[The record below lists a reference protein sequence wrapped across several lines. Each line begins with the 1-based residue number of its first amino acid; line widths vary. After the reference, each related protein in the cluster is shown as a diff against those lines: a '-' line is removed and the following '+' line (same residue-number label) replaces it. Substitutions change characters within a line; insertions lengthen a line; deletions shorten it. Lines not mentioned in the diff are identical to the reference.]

1 MVIFDLSHY
10 HPVKDWSKIK
20 SASPFIITKAT
31 QGTTFVDSY
40 MDTVIKKCEALKIP
54 YWLYAFMNVGNEL
67 AQAKFLVKTCK
78 PKVGKYFVGYVLDFE
93 RDNNV
98 DNSIKALEYIQQN
111 STKTMIYT
119 AHHKY
124 DRFKRLINARGDN
137 CAWWEP
143 RYTKGG
149 GNVYSSNYPPHSG
162 VELHQFTES
171 YTASYLSGNN
181 DANRLTGKRD
191 LDWFLTPVVKKTVVT
206 TVKKAV
212 DVATTTDPIEK
223 ITKIAKDEVGY
234 LEKKSNKNLDDK
246 LANAGDRNYTKYGKW
261 IGMNG
266 DYWCASFLSWIF
278 YRAFGTANGKKL
290 LCGSYSAA
298 CETIR
303 QNFKKKGQYKTSP
316 KAGDVIFF
324 KGTRHSGANHI
335 GFVYKIADGKVYT
348 IEGNTSGASGVI
360 DNGGGVAK
368 KSYATTYSKI
378 LGYGRPDYTI
388 VGGKASTSTSTSTP
402 TTTAYY
408 SKYTGKS
415 QSLVDALKVLKI
427 DSSFSN
433 RSKIA
438 AKNGIKNYSGT
449 ASENTK
455 LLKLLK
461 SGKLKK

>member
-1 MVIFDLSHY
+1 MVIFDLSHH
-10 HPVKDWSKIK
+10 HPVKDWNKIK
-20 SASPFIITKAT
+20 SISPFIIMKAT
-31 QGTTFVDSY
+31 QGTTFIDNY
-40 MDTVIKKCEALKIP
+40 MDIVIKKCEALKIP
-54 YWLYAFMNVGNEL
+54 YWLYSFMDAGNEL

-98 DNSIKALEYIQQN
+98 DNSIKALQYIQKH

-124 DRFKRLINARGDN
+124 DRFKRLINARGEN

-149 GNVYSSNYPPHSG
+149 GNTYSSKYPPHSS

-171 YTASYLSGNN
+171 YTASYLSGKN

-191 LDWFLTPVVKKTVVT
+191 LDWFLTPVVKKTVAT
-206 TVKKAV
+206 TIKKAV
-212 DVATTTDPIEK
+212 DVVTTADPIEK
-223 ITKIAKDEVGY
+223 ITKVAINEVGY
-234 LEKKSNKNLDDK
+234 LEKRSNKNLNDK

-261 IGMNG
+261 IGANG
-266 DYWCASFLSWIF
+266 DYWCASFVSWLF
-278 YRAFGTANGKKL
+278 YKSFGTTNGKKL

-316 KAGDVIFF
+316 KVGDVIFF

-335 GFVYKIADGKVYT
+335 GFVYKIIGNKVYT
-348 IEGNTSGASGVI
+348 VEGNTSGASGVV

-368 KSYATTYSKI
+368 KAYAIEYSKI

-388 VGGKASTSTSTSTP
+388 VGAKKTT
-402 TTTAYY
+402 TTTAKTSTVSYY
-408 SKYTGKS
+408 PKYSGKS
-415 QSLVDALKVLKI
+415 QSLVDALDSLKI
-427 DSSFSN
+427 ASSFTD

-438 AKNGIKNYSGT
+438 KKNGIANYSGT
-449 ASENTK
+449 AVQNSE

-461 SGKLKK
+461 TGKLKK

>member
-1 MVIFDLSHY
+1 MTIFDLSHY
-10 HPVKDWSKIK
+10 HPVKDWNKIK
-20 SASPFIITKAT
+20 SFSPFIISKAT
-31 QGTTFVDSY
+31 QGTTFVDNY

-98 DNSIKALEYIQQN
+98 DNSIKALQYIQKY

-124 DRFKRLINARGDN
+124 DRFKRLINSRGEN

-149 GNVYSSNYPPHSG
+149 GNTYNSKYPPHSG

-171 YTASYLSGNN
+171 FTASYLSGNN

-191 LDWFLTPVVKKTVVT
+191 INWFLTPVLKKTVTNTIKEKVT
-206 TVKKAV
+206 TSTIK
-212 DVATTTDPIEK
+212 DPVEK
-223 ITKIAKDEVGY
+223 IIQIAKNEVGY
-234 LEKKSNKNLDDK
+234 LEKKSNKNLNDK
-246 LANAGDRNYTKYGKW
+246 LANAGDRNFTKYGKW
-261 IGMNG
+261 IGVNG

-278 YRAFGTANGKKL
+278 YKAFGTANGKKL

-298 CETIR
+298 CEIIR
-303 QNFKKKGQYKTSP
+303 QHFKDKKQYRTTP
-316 KAGDVIFF
+316 KVGDVIFF

-335 GFVYKIADGKVYT
+335 GFVYKVTNNKVYT
-348 IEGNTSGASGVI
+348 IEGNTSGASGVV

-368 KSYATTYSKI
+368 KSYAVGYSKI

-388 VGGKASTSTSTSTP
+388 VGAKKTSTSTAK
-402 TTTAYY
+402 TTTVSYY
-408 SKYTGKS
+408 PKYTGKS
-415 QSLVDALKVLKI
+415 KSLVDALNSLKI
-427 DSSFSN
+427 TSTFAN
-433 RSKIA
+433 RSAIA
-438 AKNGIKNYSGT
+438 KKNGITNYKGT
-449 ASENTK
+449 TAQNTK
-455 LLKLLK
+455 LLELLK
-461 SGKLKK
+461 TGKLKK

>member
-1 MVIFDLSHY
+1 MIIFDLSHY
-10 HPVKDWSKIK
+10 HPVKDWSKVK
-20 SASPFIITKAT
+20 TMSPFIVTKAT

-93 RDNNV
+93 RDNNI
-98 DNSIKALEYIQQN
+98 DNSIKALQYIQKQ

-143 RYTKGG
+143 RYSKGVG
-149 GNVYSSNYPPHSG
+149 GNSYSSKYPPHTG

-171 YTASYLSGNN
+171 YIASYLTGRN
-181 DANRLTGKRD
+181 DANRLTGKRS
-191 LDWFLTPVVKKTVVT
+191 LDWFLTPVVKKTVTT

-212 DVATTTDPIEK
+212 EVAKTTDPIEK
-223 ITKIAKDEVGY
+223 ITKVAKDEVGY
-234 LEKKSNKNLDDK
+234 LEKKSNKNLNDK

-261 IGMNG
+261 IGANG

-278 YRAFGTANGKKL
+278 YKAFGDAKGKKL

-303 QNFKKKGQYKTSP
+303 QHFKKMEQYKGHP

-324 KGTRHSGANHI
+324 KGTRHAGANHI
-335 GFVYKIADGKVYT
+335 GFVYKVTDDKVYT
-348 IEGNTSGASGVI
+348 IEGNTSGANGVV

-368 KSYATTYSKI
+368 KSYAIGYSKI

-388 VGGKASTSTSTSTP
+388 VGAKKTTTSTTK
-402 TTTAYY
+402 TATVSYY
-408 SKYTGKS
+408 PKYTGKS
-415 QSLVDALKVLKI
+415 KSFADALNSLGVS
-427 DSSFSN
+427 SSFLN

-438 AKNGIKNYSGT
+438 EKNGITGYNGT
-449 ASENTK
+449 AAQNTK
-455 LLKLLK
+455 LFKLLK
-461 SGKLKK
+461 AGKLKK